1 MEIDLNALQAQV
13 NDEIGKMS
21 ADDIKKQLLDLRVRE
36 KTTQKKQYG
45 SDAAKKSAAK
55 QREKARALKARAKA
69 LGIYDEVDNAAETAA
84 QEKFEAWQAEQGT
97 VESAS
102 DTE

>member
-13 NDEIGKMS
+13 SEEIGKMS
-21 ADDIKKQLLDLRVRE
+21 ADDVRKQLLDLRVRE

-69 LGIYDEVDNAAETAA
+69 LGIYDDIDNEAETKA
-84 QEKFEAWQAEQGT
+84 QEKFETWQAEQPQT
-97 VESAS
+97 DSEEVEA
-102 DTE
+102 

>member
-13 NDEIGKMS
+13 SEEIGKMS
-21 ADDIKKQLLDLRVRE
+21 ADDVKKQLLDLRVRE

-69 LGIYDEVDNAAETAA
+69 LGIYDEVDNEAEVAAEA
-84 QEKFEAWQAEQGT
+84 KFKEWQSTTPEAGEDAT
-97 VESAS
+97 S
-102 DTE
+102 

>member
-13 NDEIGKMS
+13 KEEMS
-21 ADDIKKQLLDLRVRE
+21 KLSNDDIRKQLLDLRIRE

-55 QREKARALKARAKA
+55 QREKARELKARAKA
-69 LGIYDEVDNAAETAA
+69 LGIYDDVDNEAEKAA
-84 QEKFEAWQAEQGT
+84 QEKFEAWQADQGQ
-97 VESAS
+97 VEEVEA
-102 DTE
+102 